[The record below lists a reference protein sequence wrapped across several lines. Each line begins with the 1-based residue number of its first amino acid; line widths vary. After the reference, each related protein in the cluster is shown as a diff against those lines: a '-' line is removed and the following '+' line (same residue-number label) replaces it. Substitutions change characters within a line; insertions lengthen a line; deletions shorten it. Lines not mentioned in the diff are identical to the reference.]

1 MSAND
6 GNGDEDQ
13 SGAGRREVAYRL
25 FAAEYDDA
33 TLEHSE
39 SDEER
44 APNYVVTPTGARV
57 NRLFAVGVLTEIEQV
72 NEDVLRARIVDPTGA
87 FVVYAGQY
95 QPDEMAF
102 LERTDPP
109 AFLAVTGK
117 ARTFQPDDSDRVYTS
132 IRPESINEVDAE
144 TRDRWAVQT
153 AEQTLER
160 VATMATALERPE
172 RGDELAEHLRDRG
185 VDAGLASGVAL
196 AIDHYGTTPEYL
208 AAVRDLAIE
217 AAEVVAGE
225 RDEASQLAVRP
236 GDGDGSVDPAEL
248 TDLVDAVSEI
258 ETAGSAAAG
267 AETATAD
274 SGAAST
280 DAETETASTDAE
292 TETASTDA
300 ETETAS
306 TDAEAATAS
315 AGTAAEETAAE
326 EPTAETASAS
336 PETATA
342 ESETE
347 TETSA
352 TADASAD
359 VDPSADAE
367 VTADAEATAES
378 QTDDDE
384 GGDRLGDFEPGGIG
398 EDDDGSDAGAD
409 VEAADAS
416 SETDDASVETN
427 GATADAEQSAE
438 TPVGG
443 DDMYEFS
450 EEEREEIEEEY
461 GTEFSTGT
469 EVAEPGEAGIETPD
483 PDEAIDSGTEA
494 ADSDAEVTETDETVA
509 EGEAVAEE
517 AAEPVSEAET
527 AAASEDAGAAS
538 GDVEPDEEPA
548 DAEAAS
554 SEESEPAAEAEE
566 PDEPSIPDDVSL
578 TDVVVETMR
587 EMDDGDGVER
597 ADLIDEVISDTG
609 MTEPDVED
617 AIEEALMG
625 GRCYEPTDDTLKPI

>member
-6 GNGDEDQ
+6 DENGDDQ

-33 TLEHSE
+33 ELEHSE

-132 IRPESINEVDAE
+132 VRPESINEVDAE
-144 TRDRWAVQT
+144 TRDRWAVQA

-160 VATMATALERPE
+160 VATMATALEQPE
-172 RGDELAEHLRDRG
+172 RGDELAEHLRERG
-185 VDAGLASGVAL
+185 VDDGLAGGVAL

-217 AAEVVAGE
+217 AAEVVTGE
-225 RDEASQLAVRP
+225 RDEASQIAVRP

-258 ETAGSAAAG
+258 ETAGSAAASVG
-267 AETATAD
+267 TAAADAEASSSDAEAE
-274 SGAAST
+274 SAST
-280 DAETETASTDAE
+280 DGEAESASTEADAKPTSTDA
-292 TETASTDA
+292 A
-300 ETETAS
+300 
-306 TDAEAATAS
+306 AATAS
-315 AGTAAEETAAE
+315 VETSSGE
-326 EPTAETASAS
+326 STTDEPATEAETTAPDESDSAEA
-336 PETATA
+336 P
-342 ESETE
+342 TE
-347 TETSA
+347 PETSA
-352 TADASAD
+352 TADVDASAD
-359 VDPSADAE
+359 
-367 VTADAEATAES
+367 TEATAES
-378 QTDDDE
+378 KTEDDE

-398 EDDDGSDAGAD
+398 EEDDESAAS
-409 VEAADAS
+409 ADAEADDAS
-416 SETDDASVETN
+416 AETEDASVEMN
-427 GATADAEQSAE
+427 GTTADADQTAD

-469 EVAEPGEAGIETPD
+469 EVAEPGEADIETPD
-483 PDEAIDSGTEA
+483 PDEAVE
-494 ADSDAEVTETDETVA
+494 SDAEVTETDETVA

-527 AAASEDAGAAS
+527 AAATEDAGAAS
-538 GDVEPDEEPA
+538 GEVEPAEKPAGDAETADEPGD
-548 DAEAAS
+548 DAEAID
-554 SEESEPAAEAEE
+554 ESAE
-566 PDEPSIPDDVSL
+566 PDEPNIPDDVSL

-597 ADLIDEVISDTG
+597 GDLIDEVIADTG

>member
-6 GNGDEDQ
+6 DQNGDDQ

-33 TLEHSE
+33 TLDHSE

-132 IRPESINEVDAE
+132 VRPESINEVDAE

-160 VATMATALERPE
+160 VATMATALEQPE
-172 RGDELAEHLRDRG
+172 RGDELAEYLRDRD
-185 VDAGLASGVAL
+185 VDEGLASGVAL
-196 AIDHYGTTPEYL
+196 AIEHYGTTPEYL

-217 AAEVVAGE
+217 AAEVVTGE

-248 TDLVDAVSEI
+248 ADLVDAVSEI

-267 AETATAD
+267 VGTAATDAD
-274 SGAAST
+274 SLS
-280 DAETETASTDAE
+280 S
-292 TETASTDA
+292 
-300 ETETAS
+300 
-306 TDAEAATAS
+306 DAEAESTS
-315 AGTAAEETAAE
+315 IDAE
-326 EPTAETASAS
+326 AETASSDAEA
-336 PETATA
+336 ETASDDA
-342 ESETE
+342 EVAAASAGATSEETTTDDPATE
-347 TETSA
+347 TA
-352 TADASAD
+352 AD
-359 VDPSADAE
+359 VDAS
-367 VTADAEATAES
+367 ADAEATAES
-378 QTDDDE
+378 ETADDE
-384 GGDRLGDFEPGGIG
+384 SGDRLGDFEPGGIG
-398 EDDDGSDAGAD
+398 EEDDEAEDATDAESAD
-409 VEAADAS
+409 V
-416 SETDDASVETN
+416 SVETN
-427 GATADAEQSAE
+427 GTAADADQATE

-443 DDMYEFS
+443 DEMYEFS

-469 EVAEPGEAGIETPD
+469 EVAEPGEADIETPD
-483 PDEAIDSGTEA
+483 PDDA
-494 ADSDAEVTETDETVA
+494 AKAESEAEVSETDETVA

-527 AAASEDAGAAS
+527 AQKSEDAGAAS
-538 GDVEPDEEPA
+538 GEIEPDEEPVGDA
-548 DAEAAS
+548 VAAGADPTDDAEATDES
-554 SEESEPAAEAEE
+554 SDPA
-566 PDEPSIPDDVSL
+566 EPSIPDDVSL

-587 EMDDGDGVER
+587 KMDDGDGVER
-597 ADLIDEVISDTG
+597 GDLIEAVIADTG

>member
-1 MSAND
+1 MSANGED
-6 GNGDEDQ
+6 GDDQ

-33 TLEHSE
+33 TLDHSE

-57 NRLFAVGVLTEIEQV
+57 NRLFAVGVLTEIEEV
-72 NEDVLRARIVDPTGA
+72 NEEVLRARIVDPTGA

-132 IRPESINEVDAE
+132 VRPESINEVDAE
-144 TRDRWAVQT
+144 TRDRWAVQA
-153 AEQTLER
+153 AEQTLKR
-160 VATMATALERPE
+160 VATMATALEQPE
-172 RGDELAEHLRDRG
+172 RGDELAEHLRERG

-217 AAEVVAGE
+217 AAEVVAGD
-225 RDEASQLAVRP
+225 RDEAGQLGVRP
-236 GDGDGSVDPAEL
+236 GDGDGSVDPGDL
-248 TDLVDAVSEI
+248 TDLVDAVPEVG
-258 ETAGSAAAG
+258 TTGSAAA
-267 AETATAD
+267 
-274 SGAAST
+274 SGEAA
-280 DAETETASTDAE
+280 A
-292 TETASTDA
+292 
-300 ETETAS
+300 
-306 TDAEAATAS
+306 TDAEAESASTDVGTESVSTDTEADAATAS
-315 AGTAAEETAAE
+315 TGSDSGASADSTAEESTAAADPAAATA
-326 EPTAETASAS
+326 PTSEAETTDDA
-336 PETATA
+336 
-342 ESETE
+342 
-347 TETSA
+347 ETSA
-352 TADASAD
+352 ED
-359 VDPSADAE
+359 E
-367 VTADAEATAES
+367 
-378 QTDDDE
+378 TDDEDA
-384 GGDRLGDFEPGGIG
+384 DRLDDFEPGGIG
-398 EDDDGSDAGAD
+398 EADDESDAGAD
-409 VEAADAS
+409 VEADDAS
-416 SETDDASVETN
+416 LETGDASVETN
-427 GATADAEQSAE
+427 GTTADADQAAE

-443 DDMYEFS
+443 DEMYEFS
-450 EEEREEIEEEY
+450 EEERAEIEEEY

-469 EVAEPGEAGIETPD
+469 EVAEPGEADIETPD
-483 PDEAIDSGTEA
+483 PDEA
-494 ADSDAEVTETDETVA
+494 AESEVDVSETDETVA

-527 AAASEDAGAAS
+527 AQKSEDAGAAS
-538 GDVEPDEEPA
+538 GEVEPDEEPA
-548 DAEAAS
+548 DDAEPTDDAEAPD
-554 SEESEPAAEAEE
+554 ESADPA
-566 PDEPSIPDDVSL
+566 EPSIPDDVSL

-597 ADLIDEVISDTG
+597 GDLIDEVIGDTG